1 MRVSSFVI
9 LLQSVILDVSSTYH
23 VDAGLLRRSPPSDHA
38 VWLCH
43 PTTPLLPNM
52 AQTESSNDVGRFASL
67 TDWVHRNLLWLL
79 VASYVLAALFPKPG
93 IAIRGLSFSR
103 SSGDEITAPLMLL
116 ALLLFCA
123 AAVVRWSQLRELM
136 QRPGVLLLGLI
147 AIWILPSLLVSAL
160 GWVLPA
166 MFGDTVTSGMLVG
179 LALVAAMPVANSSV
193 AWCQNA
199 QGNVAL
205 SLGLIVLTI
214 VLCPIATPQMLNL
227 MGLSLSSAETAQCE
241 QLVTQFSGTF
251 FIVWV
256 ILPSL
261 AGLIANWLLGLE
273 LIDRLR
279 GALRMISAA
288 TLLTLNYANASLA
301 MPQALEEGVSKTFLV
316 SSVLAIALSSVGVA
330 SGWILSRLLD
340 SDHPTSIALMFGFS
354 MKHTGLALVLA
365 GQVLHTEPR
374 VILMIVLATLLQHVV
389 AGVAD
394 WYVAHRSA

>member
-1 MRVSSFVI
+1 
-9 LLQSVILDVSSTYH
+9 
-23 VDAGLLRRSPPSDHA
+23 
-38 VWLCH
+38 
-43 PTTPLLPNM
+43 M
-52 AQTESSNDVGRFASL
+52 ALTESRTSAGTFAKFS
-67 TDWVHRNLLWLL
+67 DWVHRNLLWLL
-79 VASYVLAALFPKPG
+79 VVSYVLAALFPGPG
-93 IAIRGLSFSR
+93 QKIRGFTLSGAT
-103 SSGDEITAPLMLL
+103 GDQVTAPMLLL

-147 AIWILPSLLVSAL
+147 AIWLVPSLFVSAL
-160 GWVLPA
+160 GWALPA
-166 MFGDTVTSGMLVG
+166 MFGAKATSGMLVG
-179 LALVAAMPVANSSV
+179 LALAAAMPVANSSV

-205 SLGLIVLTI
+205 SLGFIVLTI
-214 VLCPIATPQMLNL
+214 VLSPVAAPQMLNL
-227 MGLSLSSAETAQCE
+227 MGLSLSPTETAQCQ
-241 QLVTQFSGTF
+241 QLVTRFSGAF

-256 ILPSL
+256 ILPSM
-261 AGLIANWLLGLE
+261 AGMAFNWLFGLE

-279 GALRMISAA
+279 GLLRMVSAA

-301 MPQALEEGVSKTFLV
+301 MPQALEEGVSKTFLL
-316 SSVLAIALSSVGVA
+316 SSVLAIALSALGVS

-340 SDHPTSIALMFGFS
+340 SDRPTAIALMFGFS

-394 WYVAHRSA
+394 WYVAHRGESDG

>member
-1 MRVSSFVI
+1 
-9 LLQSVILDVSSTYH
+9 
-23 VDAGLLRRSPPSDHA
+23 
-38 VWLCH
+38 
-43 PTTPLLPNM
+43 M
-52 AQTESSNDVGRFASL
+52 ASTESSDNAGRFAAFAS
-67 TDWVHRNLLWLL
+67 WVHRNLLWLL
-79 VASYVLAALFPKPG
+79 VASYVLAGLFPGPG
-93 IAIRGLSFSR
+93 QAIRGLSLSR
-103 SSGDEITAPLMLL
+103 TEGDEVTAPMLLL

-136 QRPGVLLLGLI
+136 QRPGILLLGLI
-147 AIWILPSLLVSAL
+147 AIWLVPSALVSTLGWLLPSL
-160 GWVLPA
+160 
-166 MFGDTVTSGMLVG
+166 FGKSVTSGMLVG
-179 LALVAAMPVANSSV
+179 LALVAAMPVANSSA

-214 VLCPIATPQMLNL
+214 VLSPIATPQMLNL
-227 MGLSLSSAETAQCE
+227 MGLSLSEAETAQCE
-241 QLVTQFSGTF
+241 QLVTHFSGAF

-256 ILPSL
+256 ILPSV
-261 AGLIANWLLGLE
+261 AGMIANWLLGVE

-279 GALRMISAA
+279 GPLRMISAA

-301 MPQALEEGVSKTFLV
+301 MPQAFEEGISKTF
-316 SSVLAIALSSVGVA
+316 ILSSALAVLLSALGVA
-330 SGWILSRLLD
+330 SGWTLSRLVGTNQ
-340 SDHPTSIALMFGFS
+340 PTATALMFGFS

-394 WYVAHRSA
+394 WYFMHRKDREVEGD